1 MPCTNH
7 SEEVFLGLLGTRELS
22 RSGDIGKGE
31 GDVGLGEAQNVAAV
45 QGLDHLG
52 CQACILVLE
61 DKKRG
66 GGGRLGGNRGTQ
78 RKDSSKPW

>member
-66 GGGRLGGNRGTQ
+66 GGRLGGNRGTQ